1 MTQARLPCSINASS
15 VSNACQFR
23 LMRLHTIPAIC
34 SELIEKVS
42 LLLLQAVLGFI
53 PLLPFV
59 SITQLLF
66 YFYVPGFF

>member
-1 MTQARLPCSINASS
+1 
-15 VSNACQFR
+15 
-23 LMRLHTIPAIC
+23 MRLHTIPAIC